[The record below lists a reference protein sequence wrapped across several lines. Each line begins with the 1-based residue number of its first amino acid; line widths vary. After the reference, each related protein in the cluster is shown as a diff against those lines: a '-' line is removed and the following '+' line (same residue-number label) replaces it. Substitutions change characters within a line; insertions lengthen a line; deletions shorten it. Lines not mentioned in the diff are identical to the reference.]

1 MDRQSDHTSA
11 MFDHFRSPDRQWMFY
26 AGPSMNPTLRAS
38 DILHI
43 VPYKHRRIRLGD
55 VIVFMPSEGGRP
67 IAHRAVSEDAQGVR
81 TRGDN
86 NTHVDPYVPE
96 PSRIIGQVLFAQN
109 GDKWRRVYGGTVGRV
124 IGNLMNVRN
133 LIYRRLSAVL
143 DANAQGP
150 SWLKMVGTWIMSR
163 MQRRIVRF
171 RARGGSE
178 LQMLVGSHLI
188 ARLPA
193 GRDRWVI
200 RPLFRPFID
209 EAGLPTGDASGD
221 QRLTNVE

>member
-11 MFDHFRSPDRQWMFY
+11 VFDHFRSANRQWMFY

-43 VPYKHRRIRLGD
+43 VPYKHRKIRLGD
-55 VIVFMPSEGGRP
+55 VIVFIPSEGGRP
-67 IAHRAVSEDAQGVR
+67 IAHRAVSKDDHGVV

-86 NTHVDPYVPE
+86 NTSVDPCVLE
-96 PSRIIGQVLFAQN
+96 PSRIIGQVLFAQS

-124 IGNLMNVRN
+124 IGNLMNVRS
-133 LIYRRLSAVL
+133 LIDTRLSAVL
-143 DANAQGP
+143 SVKAHGP
-150 SWLKMVGTWIMSR
+150 SRLKMVGTWIMSR
-163 MQRRIVRF
+163 MQTRIVRF
-171 RARGGSE
+171 SARGGSE
-178 LQMLVGSHLI
+178 LQVLLGSHLI

-200 RPLFRPFID
+200 RRPFRLFID
-209 EAGLPTGDASGD
+209 EAALPTGDASAE
-221 QRLTNVE
+221 NHEPK

>member
-1 MDRQSDHTSA
+1 MDKQSDHTSA
-11 MFDHFRSPDRQWMFY
+11 VFDHFRSTNRKWMFY

-55 VIVFMPSEGGRP
+55 VIVFVPSEGGRP
-67 IAHRAVSEDAQGVR
+67 IAHRAVSKDAHGVL

-86 NTHVDPYVPE
+86 NTRVDPCVLE
-96 PSRIIGQVLFAQN
+96 PGRIIGQVMFAQT

-124 IGNLMNVRN
+124 IGNVMNVRN
-133 LIYRRLSAVL
+133 LIDRRLSTVL
-143 DANAQGP
+143 DPKSRGP
-150 SWLKMVGTWIMSR
+150 SGLKMVGAWIMSR
-163 MQRRIVRF
+163 MQTRIVRF
-171 RARGGSE
+171 SAPGGSE
-178 LQMLVGSHLI
+178 LQVLLGNHLI

-200 RPLFRPFID
+200 RRPFRLFID
-209 EAGLPTGDASGD
+209 EAALPTGDASGE
-221 QRLTNVE
+221 QHEPK

>member
-1 MDRQSDHTSA
+1 MINYSA
-11 MFDHFRSPDRQWMFY
+11 TDGTRRQWMFY
-26 AGPSMNPTLRAS
+26 TGPSMNPTLRAS

-67 IAHRAVSEDAQGVR
+67 IAHRAVSKDARGVL

-86 NTHVDPYVPE
+86 NSHVDPCVLE
-96 PSRIIGQVLFAQN
+96 PCRIIGQVMFAQS

-133 LIYRRLSAVL
+133 LIARRLSAVL
-143 DANAQGP
+143 NAKALGP
-150 SWLKMVGTWIMSR
+150 SRLKIVGTWIMPR
-163 MQRRIVRF
+163 IRTRIVRF
-171 RARGGSE
+171 SARGGSE
-178 LQMLVGSHLI
+178 LQVLMGSHLM

-200 RPLFRPFID
+200 RRPFRLFID
-209 EAGLPTGDASGD
+209 EAALPTGDASGD
-221 QRLTNVE
+221 HRSTKPG

>member
-11 MFDHFRSPDRQWMFY
+11 IFDHFRSANRQWMFY
-26 AGPSMNPTLRAS
+26 TGPSMNPTLRAS

-55 VIVFMPSEGGRP
+55 VIVFIPSEGGRP
-67 IAHRAVSEDAQGVR
+67 IVHRAVSKNARGVL

-86 NTHVDPYVPE
+86 NTRVDPCVLE
-96 PSRIIGQVLFAQN
+96 HSRIIGQVIFAQS

-133 LIYRRLSAVL
+133 LIDRRLSAVL
-143 DANAQGP
+143 NAKAQGP
-150 SWLKMVGTWIMSR
+150 SRLKMVGTWILSR
-163 MQRRIVRF
+163 MPTRIVRF
-171 RARGGSE
+171 EARGGSE
-178 LQMLVGSHLI
+178 WQVLLGSHLI

-200 RPLFRPFID
+200 KRPFRLFVD
-209 EAGLPTGDASGD
+209 EAALPTGEASGE
-221 QRLTNVE
+221 QHEPK